1 MRKNDRIIEEIINID
16 TSIDQLKKT
25 WDVLDKREIDMY
37 EELEEKKHNLLQSL
51 ISNSLITVE

>member
-16 TSIDQLKKT
+16 TSIDQLKKR

>member
-16 TSIDQLKKT
+16 TSIDQLKKR
-25 WDVLDKREIDMY
+25 WDVLDKREIDMH